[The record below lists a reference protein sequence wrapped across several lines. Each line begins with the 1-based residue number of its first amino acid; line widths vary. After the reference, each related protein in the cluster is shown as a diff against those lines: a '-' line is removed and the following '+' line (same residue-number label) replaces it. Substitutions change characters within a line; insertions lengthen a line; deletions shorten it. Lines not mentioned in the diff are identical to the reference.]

1 MKKKIL
7 WIATAAMALSL
18 IGYATYAALNAQINA
33 QNIIRMGT
41 VKISLLDEIGT
52 NNAET
57 EQTQWEA
64 FPESVHAL
72 PGSSVMKRLTV
83 TNVGENACYVRIKF
97 IPQVYAGDEV
107 IRIDDAVTLVY
118 EGSAWSMDGDGYY
131 RYHEILQPNESAEL
145 ESNVVFDSSIT
156 NTYKDARFVI
166 ENLAQGVQ
174 SQNNEHADVL
184 EVVGWPA
191 A

>member
-83 TNVGENACYVRIKF
+83 TNVGETACYVRIKL

-118 EGSAWSMDGDGYY
+118 EGSAWSMDGHG
-131 RYHEILQPNESAEL
+131 
-145 ESNVVFDSSIT
+145 
-156 NTYKDARFVI
+156 
-166 ENLAQGVQ
+166 
-174 SQNNEHADVL
+174 
-184 EVVGWPA
+184 
-191 A
+191 